1 MQVKSSLIKL
11 VHKLID
17 EEESVKFN
25 IVIEQKKIFNLLSR
39 EVNLKQEELS

>member
-17 EEESVKFN
+17 EEESVNFN